1 MFDSR
6 VSGIP
11 CKIKVVSY
19 SPGSPGRTSGAWEDC
34 YPEEDEELEFEV
46 YDRRGRRAL
55 WLERKLRDEDYSRI
69 LEEYKEERS

>member
-11 CKIKVVSY
+11 CQIKPLSY
-19 SPGSPGRTSGAWEDC
+19 SEGSLGRTWGSWEDC
-34 YPEEDEELEFEV
+34 YPDEDEEFEFEV

-55 WLERKLRDEDYSRI
+55 WLEKKLKDEDYNRI
-69 LEEYKEERS
+69 LEEYRKQ

>member
-11 CKIKVVSY
+11 CQIKPLSY
-19 SPGSPGRTSGAWEDC
+19 SPGLPGRTWGDPDDC
-34 YPEEDEELEFEV
+34 YPDEDEEFEFEV

-55 WLERKLRDEDYSRI
+55 WLEKKLKDEDYNRI
-69 LEEYKEERS
+69 LEEYKSA